1 MNDELEQKLQ
11 QQLRASEDELD
22 GPTLARLHAARNRA
36 LEKAGGRRVLYGP
49 QGWLAAAAA
58 ASVAASVAAIAL
70 FVALRQPADDM
81 PASVA
86 AFESTLMAA
95 ADSDELANPAGA
107 ESVDT
112 GTDTAETL
120 DLLENLEF
128 YEWLSEQD
136 TQEQQS

>member
-1 MNDELEQKLQ
+1 MNEQLEKQLQQKL
-11 QQLRASEDELD
+11 RSSEDGLD
-22 GPTLARLHAARNRA
+22 GQTLARLHAARNRA
-36 LEKAGGRRVLYGP
+36 LEKAGGRRLLYGP

-58 ASVAASVAAIAL
+58 AAAGVAAIAL
-70 FVALRQPADDM
+70 FINLRQPADDV
-81 PASVA
+81 PASLA

-95 ADSDELANPAGA
+95 ADSDELAAPAGA
-107 ESVDT
+107 EPVDT

>member
-1 MNDELEQKLQ
+1 MNDELEKRLQ

-36 LEKAGGRRVLYGP
+36 LEKAGRRRALYGP
-49 QGWLAAAAA
+49 QSWLAVAA
-58 ASVAASVAAIAL
+58 AASVAAIAL
-70 FVALRQPADDM
+70 FFGLRPPADDM

-95 ADSDELANPAGA
+95 AESDEFAAPAGA

-128 YEWLSEQD
+128 YEWLSEQE

>member
-1 MNDELEQKLQ
+1 MNKKLIAY
-11 QQLRASEDELD
+11 LAGMSSSGGYHSGTWGSSGD
-22 GPTLARLHAARNRA
+22 GGLAVNA
-36 LEKAGGRRVLYGP
+36 
-49 QGWLAAAAA
+49 Q
-58 ASVAASVAAIAL
+58 
-70 FVALRQPADDM
+70 
-81 PASVA
+81 
-86 AFESTLMAA
+86 
-95 ADSDELANPAGA
+95 LANPAGA